1 MIAFAGE
8 GEGQSRALV
17 PRSFSGVGKRG
28 KRNSF
33 SEFVGAPMRTRT
45 SALPRARSGR

>member
-8 GEGQSRALV
+8 GEGQSRE
-17 PRSFSGVGKRG
+17 KRG

-33 SEFVGAPMRTRT
+33 
-45 SALPRARSGR
+45 